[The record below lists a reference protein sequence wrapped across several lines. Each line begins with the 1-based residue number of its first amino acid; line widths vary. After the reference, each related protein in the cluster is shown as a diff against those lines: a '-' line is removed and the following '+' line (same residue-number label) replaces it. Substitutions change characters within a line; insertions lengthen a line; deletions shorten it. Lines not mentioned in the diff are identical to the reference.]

1 MAVSLLDAFPALR
14 VAPYRRLLVALTVT
28 QVGLHAFETTLFWTA
43 LEETGSAVL
52 VGLLLIGLVVP
63 VLVLTVPVGLIVDRF
78 GPRRLLLP
86 ASIAA
91 TAMIGV
97 AAVLTASQGLSYEV
111 ALILGVA
118 EGTFF
123 ACWAIP
129 AQVLGSRIVDRDQM
143 PSAIGL
149 SMLPSGIGSSLGG
162 LSGGII
168 LQAAGPVAVFALAT
182 GCLGLAA
189 VAISGL
195 PNLPGFGTGA
205 GRTLVIGQLRDA
217 LGWVRTTPVALAV
230 IALGSAVGF
239 LAMSRFG
246 LVPGFVRDVLGAGPA
261 ALGLMTMAGGI
272 GTIAG
277 TVLVDAAGR
286 RLRRGPVL
294 LTALGAAGLA
304 LATLGV
310 APHLAIALGLAG
322 LITMSMIIYH
332 VTSMTLLQVLAP
344 SRMRGRVLAIFDLVR
359 LGVVPLGSLAAGLLV
374 PEIGVTVVFLLF
386 GGLLVAAGAVA
397 TVACRPLVE
406 LQIEA
411 ALLRSDAL
419 LSDPPP
425 G

>member
-1 MAVSLLDAFPALR
+1 
-14 VAPYRRLLVALTVT
+14 
-28 QVGLHAFETTLFWTA
+28 
-43 LEETGSAVL
+43 LEATGSAVL

-63 VLVLTVPVGLIVDRF
+63 VLILTVPVGLVVDRF

-91 TAMIGV
+91 TAMIGL
-97 AAVLTASQGLSYEV
+97 AAILTASQGLSYEA
-111 ALILGVA
+111 ALVLGVA

-129 AQVLGSRIVDRDQM
+129 AQVLGSRIVDREHM

-168 LQAAGPVAVFALAT
+168 LQTAGPVAVFALST
-182 GCLGLAA
+182 GCLALA
-189 VAISGL
+189 VIAISGL
-195 PNLPGFGTGA
+195 PNLPGFGVGA
-205 GRTLVIGQLRDA
+205 GRTLVVGQLRDA
-217 LGWVRTTPVALAV
+217 LAWVRTTPVALAV
-230 IALGSAVGF
+230 IALGLAMGF
-239 LAMSRFG
+239 FAMSRFG

-272 GTIAG
+272 GTIVG
-277 TVLVDAAGR
+277 TVVVDAAGR

-294 LTALGAAGLA
+294 LTALSAAGLS

-310 APHLAIALGLAG
+310 APHLAVALVLAG
-322 LITMSMIIYH
+322 LITMSMIVYH

-359 LGVVPLGSLAAGLLV
+359 LGVVPVGSVAAGLLV
-374 PEIGVTVVFLLF
+374 VEVGVTTVFVVF

-397 TVACRPLVE
+397 TLACRPLVE
-406 LQIEA
+406 LQIET
-411 ALLRSDAL
+411 ALLRSDL
-419 LSDPPP
+419 IVPEPPSS
-425 G
+425 

>member
-1 MAVSLLDAFPALR
+1 M
-14 VAPYRRLLVALTVT
+14 
-28 QVGLHAFETTLFWTA
+28 
-43 LEETGSAVL
+43 L

-86 ASIAA
+86 ASVAA
-91 TAMIGV
+91 TAMIGL
-97 AAVLTASQGLSYEV
+97 ATAVTASQGLSYDV
-111 ALILGVA
+111 ALLLGVA

-129 AQVLGSRIVDRDQM
+129 AQVLGSRIVDRERM

-162 LSGGII
+162 LFGGII
-168 LQAAGPVAVFALAT
+168 LQASGPVAVFALAT
-182 GCLGLAA
+182 ACLALA
-189 VAISGL
+189 VLMISGL
-195 PNLPGFGTGA
+195 PNLPGFGSGA

-217 LGWVRTTPVALAV
+217 TTWVRRTPVALAV
-230 IALGSAVGF
+230 VALGLAVGF

-277 TVLVDAAGR
+277 TVVVDAAGR

-294 LTALGAAGLA
+294 LVALGATGLA
-304 LATLGV
+304 LAALGV
-310 APHLAIALGLAG
+310 APHLVIALVLAG
-322 LITMSMIIYH
+322 LITMSLIVYH
-332 VTSMTLLQVLAP
+332 VTSVTLLQVLAP
-344 SRMRGRVLAIFDLVR
+344 ARMRGRVLAIFDLVR
-359 LGVVPLGSLAAGLLV
+359 LGVVPLGSVAAGLLV
-374 PEIGVTVVFLLF
+374 SEVGVTVVFLAF

-397 TVACRPLVE
+397 TVVCRPLVE
-406 LQIEA
+406 LEIES
-411 ALLRSDAL
+411 ALLASDL
-419 LSDPPP
+419 LPAEPPP
-425 G
+425 A

>member
-1 MAVSLLDAFPALR
+1 
-14 VAPYRRLLVALTVT
+14 
-28 QVGLHAFETTLFWTA
+28 
-43 LEETGSAVL
+43 
-52 VGLLLIGLVVP
+52 VP
-63 VLVLTVPVGLIVDRF
+63 VLVLTIPVGLVVDRF

-91 TAMIGV
+91 TAIVGL
-97 AAVLTASQGLSYEV
+97 ATVLTSTLGLSYEA
-111 ALILGVA
+111 ALLLGIA
-118 EGTFF
+118 EGAFF

-129 AQVLGSRIVDRDQM
+129 AQVLGSRIVDREQM

-168 LQAAGPVAVFALAT
+168 LQGAGPVAVFALAT
-182 GCLGLAA
+182 GCLALATIA
-189 VAISGL
+189 VSGL
-195 PNLPGFGTGA
+195 PNLPGFGAGA
-205 GRTLVIGQLRDA
+205 GHTLVMGQLSDA
-217 LGWVRTTPVALAV
+217 LSWVRTTPVALAV
-230 IALGSAVGF
+230 IALGLAVGF
-239 LAMSRFG
+239 FLMSRFG
-246 LVPGFVRDVLGAGPA
+246 LIPGFVRDVLGAGPA

-294 LTALGAAGLA
+294 LTALGAAGIG

-310 APHLAIALGLAG
+310 APNLVVALVLAG

-344 SRMRGRVLAIFDLVR
+344 PRMRGSVLAVFDLVR
-359 LGVVPLGSLAAGLLV
+359 LGVVPLGSLAAGVLV
-374 PEIGVTVVFLLF
+374 PEVGVTVVFVAF
-386 GGLLVAAGAVA
+386 GGLLGTAGVVA
-397 TVACRPLVE
+397 TLACRPLVE
-406 LQIEA
+406 LQIES
-411 ALLRSDAL
+411 ALLRSDVL
-419 LSDPPP
+419 VTEPPP

>member
-1 MAVSLLDAFPALR
+1 
-14 VAPYRRLLVALTVT
+14 
-28 QVGLHAFETTLFWTA
+28 
-43 LEETGSAVL
+43 
-52 VGLLLIGLVVP
+52 
-63 VLVLTVPVGLIVDRF
+63 
-78 GPRRLLLP
+78 
-86 ASIAA
+86 
-91 TAMIGV
+91 
-97 AAVLTASQGLSYEV
+97 
-111 ALILGVA
+111 
-118 EGTFF
+118 
-123 ACWAIP
+123 
-129 AQVLGSRIVDRDQM
+129 M

-182 GCLGLAA
+182 GCLALAA

-195 PNLPGFGTGA
+195 PNLPGFGAGA
-205 GRTLVIGQLRDA
+205 GRTLVIGELRDA
-217 LGWVRTTPVALAV
+217 LGWVRTTPVVLAV

-239 LAMSRFG
+239 FAMSRFG
-246 LVPGFVRDVLGAGPA
+246 LIPGFVRDVLGAGPA
-261 ALGLMTMAGGI
+261 ALGLMTMAGGL

-277 TVLVDAAGR
+277 TALVDAAGR

-344 SRMRGRVLAIFDLVR
+344 ARMRGRVLAIFDLVR
-359 LGVVPLGSLAAGLLV
+359 LGAVPLGSLAAGLLV
-374 PEIGVTVVFLLF
+374 PELGVTVVFVVF
-386 GGLLVAAGAVA
+386 GGLLVVAGVVP
-397 TVACRPLVE
+397 TIVCRPLVE
-406 LQIEA
+406 LQIES
-411 ALLRSDAL
+411 ALLRSDVL
-419 LSDPPP
+419 LSEPPP